1 MQDGRCFEILTPDGH
16 VVFKLRLINGAVA
29 AEATEPEATKRSTT
43 PVTEKGTQ
51 RTDGESMT
59 NAQKRYLFRLMA
71 VRGFEGDKAH
81 EELKRRLRVRALGDV
96 TKLDA
101 SRLIEHLV
109 DEGGGGNGNGSPV
122 Q

>member
-1 MQDGRCFEILTPDGH
+1 MQDERCFEILTPDGH
-16 VVFKLRLINGAVA
+16 VVLTVRVVNGSV
-29 AEATEPEATKRSTT
+29 ATEAKEPDVTKRSTT
-43 PVTEKGTQ
+43 PATERGTQ
-51 RTDGESMT
+51 RSEGESMT

-81 EELKRRLRVRALGDV
+81 EELKRRLRVRSLSDV

-122 Q
+122 